1 MTTILS
7 QQADMDLQT
16 ILDMQVEMPFGGGGF
31 PNAPMDPKL
40 ANEARK
46 RLESEFSTEEIS
58 RGLAWMTDKR
68 EGRSLRE
75 F

>member
-7 QQADMDLQT
+7 VQADSDLQT
-16 ILDMQVEMPFGGGGF
+16 ILDVQSEMSGGGGGF

-40 ANEARK
+40 AQEARK
-46 RLESEFSTEEIS
+46 RLESEFSEEQIS
-58 RGLAWMTDKR
+58 QGLSWMRNKKD
-68 EGRSLRE
+68 GRSLRE